1 MKPIELV
8 IVGAGDR
15 GTVYASYATE
25 NPHLA
30 KVVGVAEPREFHR
43 QRMVDTHGIP
53 PENVFTDWKDLS
65 KRERFADA
73 VVIATQ
79 DSMHLGPATTLANKG
94 YHMLLE
100 KPMAPDEDGCKRI
113 VKTALANKILFAVAH
128 VLRYTSYTR
137 KLKEII

>member
-65 KRERFADA
+65 KRERTRCISD
-73 VVIATQ
+73 
-79 DSMHLGPATTLANKG
+79 
-94 YHMLLE
+94 LLLLL
-100 KPMAPDEDGCKRI
+100 PTRDTICYWRSRWLRMR
-113 VKTALANKILFAVAH
+113 TAAKELSR
-128 VLRYTSYTR
+128 LR
-137 KLKEII
+137 